1 MNKKE
6 KQQIKYLLE
15 NLKWYAEAPNEQD
28 YNGEYEPPMEWEQGE
43 TKVFL
48 KYLEEQNKE
57 IEKLNK
63 EKVDLFNKAVKLN
76 LEIRENKDKEI
87 ERLNNIINK
96 IDTYAN
102 KLRYYADED
111 DEGYKISKDIHNII
125 QELKG
130 SDKE

>member
-1 MNKKE
+1 MNRKE

-63 EKVDLFNKAVKLN
+63 EKVDLFNKAVELN

-96 IDTYAN
+96 ALEKSKGLQYRYGYELDDLVYLLMQGSN
-102 KLRYYADED
+102 KE
-111 DEGYKISKDIHNII
+111 
-125 QELKG
+125 
-130 SDKE
+130 